1 MTKQKT
7 KDDYPMIL
15 TVNEVM
21 EILRIGKRI
30 AYDLMSHTDF
40 PTIKIGKLKRVQRDA
55 FFDWLNKEGLDS
67 KQNY

>member
-1 MTKQKT
+1 MTKPKT
-7 KDDYPMIL
+7 KEDFPMVL

-30 AYDLMSHTDF
+30 AYEVMDQKDF

-55 FFDWLNKEGLDS
+55 FFDWLKKEGFHF
-67 KQNY
+67 

>member
-1 MTKQKT
+1 MV
-7 KDDYPMIL
+7 L

-30 AYDLMSHTDF
+30 AYEVVDQKDL

-55 FFDWLNKEGLDS
+55 FFDWLKKEGVDS
-67 KQNY
+67 